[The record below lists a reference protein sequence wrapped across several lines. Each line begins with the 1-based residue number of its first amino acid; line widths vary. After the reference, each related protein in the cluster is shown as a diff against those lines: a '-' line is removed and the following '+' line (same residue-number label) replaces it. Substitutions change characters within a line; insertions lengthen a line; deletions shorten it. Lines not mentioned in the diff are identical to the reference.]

1 MLTSLGLIFLSGLI
15 MGKIFE
21 LLKLPSLIGRII
33 AGMILGPYLLDLLDP
48 SILGISGDLRQL
60 ALIIILTRA
69 GLSLDLND
77 LKKLGRPALLLCFLP
92 ASLEII
98 GFVLF
103 APRLLGLTILEAAI
117 MGSVIA
123 AVSPAI
129 VVPRMISLIEGSYG
143 RKNSIPQLI
152 MAAASVDDV
161 FVIILFTG
169 FTSLAMGASISA
181 MDLVEV
187 PLSIVLGIIVGVMA
201 GLLVIKLFRL
211 FKIGGTNKLII
222 ILSISFLLLELEK
235 ILANIVGMSGL
246 LSIMT
251 LGLVISRARPKLATE
266 LALKYNR
273 LWLGAEILLFVLV
286 GASLDLNYLLGAGI
300 PAILMIL
307 IGLGFRMLAVY
318 ISLLK
323 TRLSRREKIF
333 SMIAYTPKATVQA
346 AIGSVPLTMGLACG
360 QDVLS
365 LAVLSILI
373 TAPLGAIGIDSL
385 YNKLL
390 EVE

>member
-48 SILGISGDLRQL
+48 SILEISGDLRQL

-92 ASLEII
+92 ACLEIV

-161 FVIILFTG
+161 FVIILFAG

-266 LALKYNR
+266 LASKYNR

-346 AIGSVPLTMGLACG
+346 AIGSIPLTMGLACG